1 MPIGVRLE
9 VKVDKAILPQQM
21 EMETALDL
29 LENTVKEGLKI
40 SLSFF

>member
-9 VKVDKAILPQQM
+9 IEVHKAILPQQM

-29 LENTVKEGLKI
+29 LENAVKKGVKN
-40 SLSFF
+40 